1 MKKIADLHTHTV
13 FSDGSLTPKEL
24 IILAKKKKIDVIGI
38 TDHDTIDGIEEA
50 IHYGNKYEIDIV
62 PGLEIS
68 TDVDGKEVHLLGYF
82 INYKDEEL
90 NKYLQF
96 FRNERI
102 ERARRILKK
111 LEKINIKISI
121 KDILKV
127 AKNSPICRPHI
138 AKVMLEKGFVNNF
151 FEAFNKYIGDNGPAF
166 ERKIHVSPQSAI
178 KIIND
183 SGGLAF
189 LAHPNGINESI
200 ITNLINLGIDGIEVV
215 HSSHKKYQ
223 QRFYRGIVNQY
234 CLLES
239 GGSDFHGGMRNDE
252 ENFGKYVTSLS
263 VVENIRNMAQT
274 KYVS

>member
-127 AKNSPICRPHI
+127 AKTLLF
-138 AKVMLEKGFVNNF
+138 A
-151 FEAFNKYIGDNGPAF
+151 D
-166 ERKIHVSPQSAI
+166 
-178 KIIND
+178 
-183 SGGLAF
+183 
-189 LAHPNGINESI
+189 
-200 ITNLINLGIDGIEVV
+200 LILQ
-215 HSSHKKYQ
+215 KL
-223 QRFYRGIVNQY
+223 
-234 CLLES
+234 C
-239 GGSDFHGGMRNDE
+239 
-252 ENFGKYVTSLS
+252 
-263 VVENIRNMAQT
+263 
-274 KYVS
+274 